1 MTAGKNIAASIR
13 QRLLNIARE
22 QKIEF
27 QLILTR
33 FSLERFLYRLSRSNY
48 SKDFVLK
55 GAMLFQVWGGALH
68 RPTRDLD
75 LLSFGAP
82 DIAYFTKTITEIC
95 NQDFSDDGLL
105 FHSESLLLER
115 IKEEDE
121 YQGLRATLIATLDT
135 ARIPLQIDIGFGD
148 AIIPAP
154 VNIEYPTLLNLPA
167 PKLRAYS
174 KETVIAEK
182 FHAMVHRG
190 IANSRMKDFYD
201 IWVLATT
208 YQFEA
213 NVLKNAIKATF
224 KRRETQPPIESP
236 LALTAE
242 FAEDPTKMVQWSAFI
257 RKGKL
262 LTLESATLKQV
273 VPILEKFIMPAM
285 VASTE
290 DKRSDWIW
298 DPKSLDWIKK
308 SD

>member
-1 MTAGKNIAASIR
+1 MTSGKNIAASIR
-13 QRLLNIARE
+13 QRLLNISRE

-33 FSLERFLYRLSRSNY
+33 FALERFLYRLSRSNY

-82 DIAYFTKTITEIC
+82 NIAYFTKTITEIC
-95 NQDFSDDGLL
+95 DQNFSDDGLL
-105 FHSESLLLER
+105 FHSESILLER

-154 VNIEYPTLLNLPA
+154 VNIDYPTLLDLPI

-213 NVLKNAIKATF
+213 NILKKAIKATF
-224 KRRETQPPIESP
+224 KRRDTQPPIELP
-236 LALTAE
+236 LALRAE
-242 FAEDPTKMVQWSAFI
+242 YAEDPTKMAQWSAFI

-262 LTLESATLKQV
+262 ITPESITLKQV
-273 VPILEKFIMPAM
+273 VPILEKFIMPAIM
-285 VASTE
+285 VSTE
-290 DKRSDWIW
+290 SENSDWIW
-298 DPKSLDWIKK
+298 NPKSMDWIKK
-308 SD
+308 AV